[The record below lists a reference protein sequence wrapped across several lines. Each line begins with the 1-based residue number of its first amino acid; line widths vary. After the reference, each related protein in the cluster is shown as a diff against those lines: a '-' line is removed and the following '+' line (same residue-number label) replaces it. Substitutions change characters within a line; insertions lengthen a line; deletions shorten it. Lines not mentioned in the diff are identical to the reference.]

1 MTVFFFFMCVVVV
14 VSLWLFFIVPL
25 FDDLL
30 CVYLC
35 VHVHVCVCVF
45 GKMKRECDFDFCAWV
60 VVSHVFF
67 YRQSQA
73 VGKAQTEKKKKKK
86 KRAASSMRAT
96 HFQEQSV
103 LAL

>member
-1 MTVFFFFMCVVVV
+1 MFVVVV

-25 FDDLL
+25 FEDLL
-30 CVYLC
+30 CVHLC
-35 VHVHVCVCVF
+35 VHVHVCVCVCVF

-67 YRQSQA
+67 I
-73 VGKAQTEKKKKKK
+73 VNHKPLEKLKQKRRKRKK

-96 HFQEQSV
+96 HF
-103 LAL
+103 